1 MRIRKRG
8 IARIILGA
16 SLALAASTVG
26 AQSAAE
32 LDALARATAQPTSG
46 ITLARKQIAAGD
58 LLEALATLERVI
70 INHPQSNEARLL
82 HAGVMCRIDDRRG
95 AMVELDGLRG
105 REIPDSLWDEA
116 NLACSGRG
124 GR

>member
-1 MRIRKRG
+1 MGTRNF
-8 IARIILGA
+8 AAAL
-16 SLALAASTVG
+16 LAGMAVAGSPAQAAT
-26 AQSAAE
+26 AAE
-32 LDALARATAQPTSG
+32 LDVLARATAQPASG
-46 ITLARKQIAAGD
+46 VALARKQIAAGD

-70 INHPQSNEARLL
+70 INHPESNEARLL

-105 REIPDSLWDEA
+105 RVIPDALWNEA
-116 NLACSGRG
+116 NTACSGRQ

>member
-1 MRIRKRG
+1 MRARRTG
-8 IARIILGA
+8 IARIILTA
-16 SLALAASTVG
+16 SLSLAAVS
-26 AQSAAE
+26 AQAE
-32 LDALARATAQPTSG
+32 TPDQLDALARATAQPTSG
-46 ITLARKQIAAGD
+46 VALARKQIAAGD

-105 REIPDSLWDEA
+105 RVIPESLWDEA
-116 NLACSGRG
+116 NTACFGRQ

>member
-1 MRIRKRG
+1 MRVRTRG
-8 IARIILGA
+8 IARIILVAG
-16 SLALAASTVG
+16 LALATSAVG

-32 LDALARATAQPTSG
+32 LDALARATAQPSSG
-46 ITLARKQIAAGD
+46 VALARKQIAAGD

-105 REIPDSLWDEA
+105 RVIPDALWDEA
-116 NLACSGRG
+116 NSACSGRQ